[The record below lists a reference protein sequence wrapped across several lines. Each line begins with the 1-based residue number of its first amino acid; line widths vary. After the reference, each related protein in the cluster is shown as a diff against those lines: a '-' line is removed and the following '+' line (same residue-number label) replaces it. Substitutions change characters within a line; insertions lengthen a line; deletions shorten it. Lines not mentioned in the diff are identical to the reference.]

1 LNINAATW
9 SPYWSSVAIRR
20 APPGAQQPEDTQPEV
35 QQERSGLSKITYE
48 RSLRTGSAQGAGGK
62 REMEGQRERT
72 SSRRRQ
78 RRKAKNARG
87 KITVEPVLIAARRP
101 DSPLLKNGFHNA
113 IASAEPKRSR
123 RSSVYLTDVFSAAAM
138 GPPSDG
144 RNDVAQERSE
154 DDDLDEGGLDAE
166 STEARSVGAVSN
178 GSVSNGSVANGAV
191 TNGAGSHGSE
201 GELDADKA
209 TNGSARVEVRRRAVR
224 IVKAAEHTAAPDNR
238 EQRLIERLMR
248 SQGRVAISRAADDL
262 WESKFIAPRL
272 QEVQIQL
279 LEHENEHRAR
289 DAVFIMAELLQRE
302 SPVQRPILD
311 QRLRR
316 LEEFA
321 EDPITRDAARALRR
335 SMRVHHGI

>member
-1 LNINAATW
+1 
-9 SPYWSSVAIRR
+9 
-20 APPGAQQPEDTQPEV
+20 
-35 QQERSGLSKITYE
+35 
-48 RSLRTGSAQGAGGK
+48 
-62 REMEGQRERT
+62 MEGQRERT

-101 DSPLLKNGFHNA
+101 DSPLLKNGFHNV

-138 GPPSDG
+138 GSASDG
-144 RNDVAQERSE
+144 RNDVAQQSG
-154 DDDLDEGGLDAE
+154 DDDELDAE
-166 STEARSVGAVSN
+166 LAEARSAAGAVS
-178 GSVSNGSVANGAV
+178 A
-191 TNGAGSHGSE
+191 TNGLASHGSE
-201 GELDADKA
+201 GELEADKL

-224 IVKAAEHTAAPDNR
+224 IVKASENVAAPDNR

-335 SMRVHHGI
+335 SMRVHHGM